1 MRRKLKKI
9 NSLYTINAFI
19 KGKLQT
25 QKAKRELAYYRAEA
39 EQKNIVVPSQDK
51 LVQLLSD
58 RLQERGINVQTANK
72 GCLHIF
78 VAYYVTNWEAALPK
92 ALKSFGK
99 VTEFDWHKEGFN
111 ERGSDWLSQR
121 DKMNREMLDRFRQAD
136 KDQKVDVVIGYL
148 SGHNTSPVIL
158 EEMGK
163 AGAVVFNFCWDDKLN
178 FPGSKKG
185 NRYTS
190 PAAIAD
196 AVDLNLTNAPD
207 SIIKYAVHGGLAMF
221 WPEAGNPDIDRP
233 YNVPFEFD
241 VTFVGQKYGWRPR
254 FIDRLR
260 KMGINVTPFGPGW
273 ENGPLSVQE
282 MVKLYSRSQ
291 INLGFAG
298 VGYSKTLMCLKGRD
312 FEVPMSGGL
321 YLTQDNPEL
330 RFVYE
335 VGREIETYK
344 NEKECVEKIRYL
356 LNHPEIAADIR
367 EAGRQRALRDHTWE
381 KRFEQL
387 FNLAGLVGRKG

>member
-1 MRRKLKKI
+1 MRRKLKK
-9 NSLYTINAFI
+9 NNLLYTINAFI

-25 QKAKRELAYYRAEA
+25 QKAKRELVNYQAEA
-39 EQKNIVVPSQDK
+39 EQKNIVVPSQGK

-58 RLQERGINVQTANK
+58 RLQKRGINTQTGKK
-72 GCLHIF
+72 GSLHIF
-78 VAYYVTNWEAALPK
+78 VAYSVTNWEAVLPK
-92 ALKSFGK
+92 ALKFFGK
-99 VTEFDWHKEGFN
+99 VTEFDWSKESFDD
-111 ERGSDWLSQR
+111 RGSDWLSRR
-121 DKMNREMLDRFRQAD
+121 DKMNKEMLDRFRQAD
-136 KDQKVDVVIGYL
+136 KYQKVDVVIGYL

-163 AGAVVFNFCWDDKLN
+163 AGAVVFNFCWDDKLD

-221 WPEAGNPDIDRP
+221 WPEAACPEFHHPYDI
-233 YNVPFEFD
+233 PFEFD
-241 VTFVGQKYGWRPR
+241 VSFVGACYGWRPT
-254 FIDRLR
+254 FIRNLAKLGV
-260 KMGINVTPFGPGW
+260 KMECFGPGW
-273 ENGPLSVQE
+273 PNGSLSVEE
-282 MVKLYSRSQ
+282 MVKLYSRTR

-298 VGYSKTLMCLKGRD
+298 IRYSKNLMCLKGRD

-330 RFVYE
+330 SLVYE
-335 VGREIETYK
+335 VGKEIVTYR

-356 LNHPEIAADIR
+356 LNYPEIAADIR
-367 EAGRQRALRDHTWE
+367 EAGRQRVLRDHTWG

-387 FNLAGLVGRKG
+387 FNLAGLVE